1 MNSKRVLRT
10 KRKLR
15 IRAKI
20 SGTGVRP
27 RMSVYRSNN
36 AIEVQAVDDEK
47 QVTVASSRVPSKNA
61 KGANQAGVEIA
72 KKLKELGIKRAVFD
86 RGGYRYHGVI
96 KALADAARKGGLE
109 F

>member
-1 MNSKRVLRT
+1 MNTKRVLRI

-27 RMSVYRSNN
+27 RLNVYRSNN
-36 AIEVQAVDDEK
+36 AMEVQAIDDEK
-47 QVTVASSRVPSKNA
+47 QVTVASVRVPSKNA
-61 KGANQAGVEIA
+61 AGAGQAGADIA
-72 KKLKELGIKRAVFD
+72 ELLKKLGITRVVFD

>member
-1 MNSKRVLRT
+1 MNTKRVLRT

-27 RMSVYRSNN
+27 RLNVYRSNN
-36 AIEVQAVDDEK
+36 AMEVQAIDDEK
-47 QVTVASSRVPSKNA
+47 QVTIASARVPSKNA
-61 KGANQAGVEIA
+61 AGASQAGADIA
-72 KKLKELGIKRAVFD
+72 ASLTKLGVTRVVFD

>member
-1 MNSKRVLRT
+1 MNTKRVLRT

-20 SGTGVRP
+20 SGTGERP
-27 RMSVYRSNN
+27 RLSVYRSNN
-36 AIEVQAVDDEK
+36 AIEVQAIDDTK
-47 QVTVASSRVPSKNA
+47 QVTVAFAHVFTKNTA
-61 KGANQAGVEIA
+61 GARQAGADVA
-72 KKLKELGIKRAVFD
+72 KKLIELGITRVIFD

-96 KALADAARKGGLE
+96 KALADAAREGGLK